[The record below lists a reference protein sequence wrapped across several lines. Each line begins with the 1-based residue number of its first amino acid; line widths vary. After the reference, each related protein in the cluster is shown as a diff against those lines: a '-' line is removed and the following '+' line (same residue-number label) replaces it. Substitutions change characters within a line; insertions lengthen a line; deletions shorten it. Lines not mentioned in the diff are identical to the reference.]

1 MARTFACKD
10 MGFECNFVARA
21 KTDKDLLV
29 KVAQHARQTHNI
41 EKVDSDMERKVL
53 SVVKDA

>member
-29 KVAQHARQTHNI
+29 KVAQHARQAHNI